1 MKKLLLMIV
10 AMTSSMGVF
19 ANDRP
24 VVAVLDFTNS
34 TQAHWWRSDVGR
46 ELGGMLANELVATG
60 AFKVVERQKLDS
72 VLGEQDLG
80 ASGRVSQSSA
90 AKMGKVTGAQYLIT
104 GKVAAYEE
112 NSKGTGGGIGFKGF
126 SIGGKSKK
134 AYLAIDLRVVN
145 STTGEVE
152 YVRTVEGHS
161 KGGGMNFGFSKNG
174 FGGSLGGHKKTPA
187 GKAIRAALIESTDY
201 LACVM
206 YDQDSCVKEYRKKDR
221 SRRNKTKSSLSL
233 D

>member
-1 MKKLLLMIV
+1 MKKLLILITALMV
-10 AMTSSMGVF
+10 SGSGF
-19 ANDRP
+19 AKNRS
-24 VVAVLDFTNS
+24 VVAVLDFTNE
-34 TQAHWWRSDVGR
+34 TQAAWWKSDVGR
-46 ELGGMLANELVATG
+46 ELGGMLANELVSTG

-80 ASGRVSQSSA
+80 ASGRVSKSTA
-90 AKMGKVTGAQYLIT
+90 AKMGQVTGAQYLIT
-104 GKVAAYEE
+104 GNVAAYEE
-112 NSKGTGGGIGFKGF
+112 NTSGGGGGVSFKGI
-126 SIGGKSKK
+126 SLGGKKNK

-152 YVRTVEGHS
+152 FVRTVEGHS
-161 KGGGMNFGFSKNG
+161 KGGGMSVGFSRNG

-187 GKAIRAALIESTDY
+187 GKAIRAALIEATDY

-206 YDQDSCVKEYRKKDR
+206 YDQDSCVKDYRDKERK
-221 SRRNKTKSSLSL
+221 RRDSSKSALSL

>member
-1 MKKLLLMIV
+1 MKKLLLLIV
-10 AMTSSMGVF
+10 TLTTSFG
-19 ANDRP
+19 ALAKDRP

-34 TQAHWWRSDVGR
+34 TQAHWWRADVGR
-46 ELGGMLANELVATG
+46 ELGGMLANELVSTG

-80 ASGRVSQSSA
+80 ASGRVSKSSA

-112 NSKGTGGGIGFKGF
+112 NTKGTGGGIGFKGF
-126 SIGGKSKK
+126 RVGGKSKK

-145 STTGEVE
+145 ATTGEVE
-152 YVRTVEGHS
+152 FVRTVEGTA
-161 KGGGMNFGFSKNG
+161 KGGGMNFGVSKGYFS
-174 FGGSLGGHKKTPA
+174 GSLGGHKKTPT

-206 YDQDSCVKEYRKKDR
+206 YDQDSCVKEYRNKER
-221 SRRNKTKSSLSL
+221 SRRNKTKSSLDL

>member
-1 MKKLLLMIV
+1 MKKVLLILSALAV
-10 AMTSSMGVF
+10 AFGVV
-19 ANDRP
+19 AKERS
-24 VVAVLDFTNS
+24 VVAVLDFTND
-34 TQAHWWRSDVGR
+34 TQASWWKSDVGR
-46 ELGGMLANELVATG
+46 ELGGMLANELVSTG

-80 ASGRVSQSSA
+80 ASGRVSKSSA
-90 AKMGKVTGAQYLIT
+90 AKMGQVTGAQYLIT

-112 NSKGTGGGIGFKGF
+112 NTSGGGGGISIKGI
-126 SIGGKSKK
+126 SLGGKRNK
-134 AYLAIDLRVVN
+134 AYLAIDIRVVN
-145 STTGEVE
+145 ATTGEVE

-161 KGGGMNFGFSKNG
+161 KGGGMSLGFSRNG

-187 GKAIRAALIESTDY
+187 GKAIRAALIEATDY

-206 YDQDSCVKEYRKKDR
+206 YDQDGCVKDYRDKER
-221 SRRNKTKSSLSL
+221 SRRDSSKSALSL

>member
-1 MKKLLLMIV
+1 MKKLLLLIV
-10 AMTSSMGVF
+10 TLTTSFG
-19 ANDRP
+19 ALAKDRA

-34 TQAHWWRSDVGR
+34 TQAHWWRADVGR
-46 ELGGMLANELVATG
+46 ELGGMLANELVSTG

-80 ASGRVSQSSA
+80 ASGRVSKSSA

-112 NSKGTGGGIGFKGF
+112 NTSGGGGGFSFKGV
-126 SIGGKSKK
+126 SLGGKKNK

-145 STTGEVE
+145 ATTGEVE

-161 KGGGMNFGFSKNG
+161 KGGGMSVGFSRNG

-206 YDQDSCVKEYRKKDR
+206 YDQDSCMKEYRDKER
-221 SRRNKTKSSLSL
+221 SRRNKTKSSLDL

>member
-1 MKKLLLMIV
+1 MKKLLLILSTLAV
-10 AMTSSMGVF
+10 AFGAV
-19 ANDRP
+19 AKDRS
-24 VVAVLDFTNS
+24 VVAVLDFTND
-34 TQAHWWRSDVGR
+34 TQAAWWKSDVGR
-46 ELGGMLANELVATG
+46 ELGGMLANELVSTG

-80 ASGRVSQSSA
+80 ASGRVSKSSA
-90 AKMGKVTGAQYLIT
+90 AKMGKITGAQFLIT

-112 NSKGTGGGIGFKGF
+112 NTSGTGGGIGFKGI
-126 SIGGKSKK
+126 SIGGKKNK
-134 AYLAIDLRVVN
+134 AYLAIDIRVVN
-145 STTGEVE
+145 ATTGEVE

-161 KGGGMNFGFSKNG
+161 KGGGMSLGFSRNG

-187 GKAIRAALIESTDY
+187 GKAIRAALIEATDY

-206 YDQDSCVKEYRKKDR
+206 YDQDGCVKDYRDKER
-221 SRRNKTKSSLSL
+221 SRRDSSKSALSL

>member
-1 MKKLLLMIV
+1 MKKLLLTIAALTLSAAVV
-10 AMTSSMGVF
+10 AK
-19 ANDRP
+19 DRP

-34 TQAHWWRSDVGR
+34 TQAHWWRADVGR
-46 ELGGMLANELVATG
+46 ELGGMLANELVSTG

-80 ASGRVSQSSA
+80 ASGRVSKSSA
-90 AKMGKVTGAQYLIT
+90 AKMGKVTGAQYLVT

-112 NSKGTGGGIGFKGF
+112 NTSGTGGGFGFKGV
-126 SIGGKSKK
+126 SLGGKSSK

-152 YVRTVEGHS
+152 YVRTIEGTS
-161 KGGGMNFGFSKNG
+161 KGGGLNIGFSKRG
-174 FGGSLGGHKKTPA
+174 FGGSLGHHKKTPA
-187 GKAIRAALIESTDY
+187 GKAIRAALIEATDY

-206 YDQDSCVKEYRKKDR
+206 YDQDSCMKEYRDKERKRRKK
-221 SRRNKTKSSLSL
+221 SKSSLDL